1 MITAFILAFSM
12 FALLQFFISYSR
24 SVIAACS
31 TQPLSPQ
38 VREVAAIHGRSVSG
52 EEFVRL
58 FQLARLCPESRAD
71 RWPVSAVTSYFRMLS
86 FVRTV
91 SDRLIPSMKEWTERE
106 RSGCAYFAAI
116 TLDRRIAYSRGLMA
130 QQFSNLN

>member
-1 MITAFILAFSM
+1 MITAIILAFSM

-24 SVIAACS
+24 SLIAACS

-58 FQLARLCPESRAD
+58 LQLARLCPESTSD
-71 RWPVSAVTSYFRMLS
+71 HWPISSVTAYFRMLN

-91 SDRLIPSMKEWTERE
+91 SNRMIPSLKEWMERE

-116 TLDRRIAYSRGLMA
+116 TLDRRIAHSRALMA
-130 QQFSNLN
+130 QQLSNQH

>member
-1 MITAFILAFSM
+1 MITAIILAFSM

-38 VREVAAIHGRSVSG
+38 VREVAAIHGREVSG
-52 EEFVRL
+52 EEFERL
-58 FQLARLCPESRAD
+58 VQLGRLCPESRSD
-71 RWPVSAVTSYFRMLS
+71 HWPVSSVNAYFRMLT
-86 FVRTV
+86 FVRKFAN
-91 SDRLIPSMKEWTERE
+91 RILPSLNEWTERE

-116 TLDRRIAYSRGLMA
+116 TLDRRIAYSRDLMA
-130 QQFSNLN
+130 QQLSNQP

>member
-1 MITAFILAFSM
+1 MITAIILTFSM

-24 SVIAACS
+24 SLIAACS
-31 TQPLSPQ
+31 TQPLSLQ
-38 VREVAAIHGRSVSG
+38 VREVASIRGRTVGG

-58 FQLARLCPESRAD
+58 VQLARLCPESKSD
-71 RWPVSAVTSYFRMLS
+71 HWPVSAVSNYFRMLN

-91 SDRLIPSMKEWTERE
+91 SKGLIPSLIGWTERE

-130 QQFSNLN
+130 QQLSNSL

>member
-1 MITAFILAFSM
+1 MITAVILVISM

-24 SVIAACS
+24 SLIAAFS

-38 VREVAAIHGRSVSG
+38 VRDVAALHGRDVSG

-58 FQLARLCPESRAD
+58 VQLARLCPESRSD
-71 RWPVSAVTSYFRMLS
+71 RWPVSAVTNYFRMLN
-86 FVRTV
+86 FVRTI
-91 SDRLIPSMKEWTERE
+91 SNRLIPSMKAWTERE

-116 TLDRRIAYSRGLMA
+116 TLDRRIAYSRRLMA
-130 QQFSNLN
+130 QQLSNQH

>member
-1 MITAFILAFSM
+1 MITALILAISL

-38 VREVAAIHGRSVSG
+38 VREVAAIRGRIVSR

-58 FQLARLCPESRAD
+58 VQLARICPESKND
-71 RWPVSAVTSYFRMLS
+71 RWPVSSVNAYFRMLS
-86 FVRTV
+86 FVRTIAN
-91 SDRLIPSMKEWTERE
+91 RMLPSVKEWTERE
-106 RSGCAYFAAI
+106 LSGCAYFAAI

-130 QQFSNLN
+130 RQLSNQI